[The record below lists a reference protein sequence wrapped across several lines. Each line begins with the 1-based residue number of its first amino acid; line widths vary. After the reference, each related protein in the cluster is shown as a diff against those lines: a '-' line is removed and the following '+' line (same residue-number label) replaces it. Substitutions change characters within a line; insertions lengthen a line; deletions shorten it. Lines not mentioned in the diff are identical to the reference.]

1 MGNCCKKKK
10 DECQFVDIENSEN
23 NNNNKVDLLTLKNK
37 GGKNYNDKDD
47 DSENESKIKGNYN
60 FEVDDNK
67 IDSST
72 QLKAPKETDNKEEDN
87 NKNKNNKLN
96 KNVKKYEKII
106 FDYLKL
112 KENIG
117 NKKQLLL
124 YIINKSDNDDII
136 SIYNSVIENKDY
148 KLLKSKASD
157 KKKKE
162 IIINAINS
170 YMKIKTEFNK
180 DIKVYNYEECKEN
193 LKNKVIDIVDKNFIK
208 GMGLKVNKE
217 NETKYIDN
225 YDNDNIILEFIKKKK
240 RVKIEKRNEKF
251 YLREFLDE
259 INISIKNSIFEYSQ
273 NDIIINDPTDFNN
286 NKSNLKENNNS
297 INKTESYNLKNSV
310 YDKNQSNEEE
320 KTSSLNKIKL
330 EMNNNLFQNKLNQ
343 LKDNNDNEI
352 LIIIFKVLILYNLQN
367 ANISKKEKEENFD
380 NNEYYYLIN
389 KNIIINLKNEIND
402 KNNEN
407 IDEIINDYIL
417 NQRIEDFE
425 EIQNSD
431 ITEFKTDYS
440 ILFKKDYD
448 FSKIKFKEL
457 LPNDKKIINQINNDI
472 INYPSDFILIKP
484 LIYDYL
490 IKLIKFE
497 DKSYNNGYYEIL
509 KKYSAFFS
517 GNQIYLKNIT
527 DESNIIYV
535 GERLNDVNI
544 NEFQS
549 QEYFNISYIL
559 KYNLKDEFIKEYNLF
574 IKNYDIGN
582 YIQKRKLKINI
593 NQTKSIINEKKEKI
607 GFFIN
612 LKNNNNLILE
622 TDDIDN
628 KNEINDSYET
638 IAIAINNNLINENDE
653 KKSKNI
659 DIDINFK
666 NKNNFI
672 INEENNK
679 NDFYD
684 LIIKDDNDSMVE
696 KNKNENENNNESII
710 KGDKDLDENK
720 NNNESIIKGD
730 KDLDENKN
738 NNELIIKGDKD
749 LIFESNKNGDNLE
762 NVNNNKNNLATE
774 NEEKEKNGEKEK
786 EFIKEKEL
794 IEKSKNEGKSKPIL
808 VGLRNIKN
816 SSSVNS
822 LLQCMY
828 KIPQLTHYFIS
839 NNLFNIEFEN
849 IVDKELIGKEKN
861 DMNEN
866 INNKDTLSYKYYEVI
881 YHLYYKIEDSKIIK
895 AYSPKNFLE
904 YIEKA
909 DPSLFNMN
917 KKLEPKILFIFL
929 ISKIKKELN
938 KKENLKDIDSLEF
951 NIKNSVLTNV
961 DSSNQLYQN
970 YLSDFRYK
978 NNSVIDK
985 FFSGIKG
992 IIVYCQKCK
1001 HHDYRFESFY
1011 YITLPLS
1018 DILKNSDD
1026 KQKITVYECLEKKY
1040 SKGKSIIKNFTKK
1053 CANCNEMS
1061 DLFYSN
1067 QIFLGPKTLV
1077 IILDDVT
1084 KKMNYLN
1091 LSLKLDINEFLIE
1104 KNRGY
1109 ELIGIITYFKEE
1121 GINEQYIAYCKIK
1134 EEQKWYCCC
1143 DDCIFEVDDPEKDME
1158 KSNRWPYILFYN
1170 EISIKDDDKLIEE

>member
-1 MGNCCKKKK
+1 MK
-10 DECQFVDIENSEN
+10 
-23 NNNNKVDLLTLKNK
+23 
-37 GGKNYNDKDD
+37 
-47 DSENESKIKGNYN
+47 
-60 FEVDDNK
+60 FEING
-67 IDSST
+67 
-72 QLKAPKETDNKEEDN
+72 
-87 NKNKNNKLN
+87 KNNK
-96 KNVKKYEKII
+96 
-106 FDYLKL
+106 
-112 KENIG
+112 
-117 NKKQLLL
+117 
-124 YIINKSDNDDII
+124 
-136 SIYNSVIENKDY
+136 
-148 KLLKSKASD
+148 
-157 KKKKE
+157 
-162 IIINAINS
+162 
-170 YMKIKTEFNK
+170 
-180 DIKVYNYEECKEN
+180 
-193 LKNKVIDIVDKNFIK
+193 
-208 GMGLKVNKE
+208 
-217 NETKYIDN
+217 
-225 YDNDNIILEFIKKKK
+225 
-240 RVKIEKRNEKF
+240 
-251 YLREFLDE
+251 
-259 INISIKNSIFEYSQ
+259 
-273 NDIIINDPTDFNN
+273 
-286 NKSNLKENNNS
+286 
-297 INKTESYNLKNSV
+297 
-310 YDKNQSNEEE
+310 
-320 KTSSLNKIKL
+320 
-330 EMNNNLFQNKLNQ
+330 
-343 LKDNNDNEI
+343 
-352 LIIIFKVLILYNLQN
+352 
-367 ANISKKEKEENFD
+367 
-380 NNEYYYLIN
+380 
-389 KNIIINLKNEIND
+389 
-402 KNNEN
+402 N
-407 IDEIINDYIL
+407 IDEIINDYII

-425 EIQNSD
+425 DIQNSD
-431 ITEFKTDYS
+431 ITEFKNDNS
-440 ILFKKDYD
+440 ILFEKDYD

-457 LPNDKKIINQINNDI
+457 LPNDKKTTNQINNDI

-484 LIYDYL
+484 LIYEYL

-517 GNQIYLKNIT
+517 GNQIYLKNII

-535 GERLNDVNI
+535 GERLNDANI
-544 NEFQS
+544 NELQS
-549 QEYFNISYIL
+549 QEFFNISYIL
-559 KYNLKDEFIKEYNLF
+559 IYNLKDEFIKEYNLF
-574 IKNYDIGN
+574 IKNYDIEN

-593 NQTKSIINEKKEKI
+593 NPTKSIINEKKEKI

-612 LKNNNNLILE
+612 LKNINNLILE

-653 KKSKNI
+653 KKPKI
-659 DIDINFK
+659 IDINIK

-684 LIIKDDNDSMVE
+684 PIIKDDNDSAAE
-696 KNKNENENNNESII
+696 NNKNENE
-710 KGDKDLDENK
+710 

-749 LIFESNKNGDNLE
+749 LIFENNKNGDNLE
-762 NVNNNKNNLATE
+762 NVNNNNKRNLIEEA
-774 NEEKEKNGEKEK
+774 EEKEKED
-786 EFIKEKEL
+786 IKEEEL
-794 IEKSKNEGKSKPIL
+794 IEKSNNEGKSKPIL

-828 KIPQLTHYFIS
+828 NIPQLTHYFIS

-849 IVDKELIGKEKN
+849 IVDNELIEKEKN
-861 DMNEN
+861 DMDEN

-881 YHLYYKIEDSKIIK
+881 YHLYYKIEDSKIIR

-909 DPSLFNMN
+909 DLSLFNMN
-917 KKLEPKILFIFL
+917 KKLEPKTLFIFL

-938 KKENLKDIDSLEF
+938 KKENVKDIDTLEF

-961 DSSNQLYQN
+961 DNSSQLYQN

-978 NNSVIDK
+978 NNSVIDN

-1001 HHDYRFESFY
+1001 HHDYRFESFDY
-1011 YITLPLS
+1011 LTIPLS
-1018 DILKNSDD
+1018 DILKNSDG
-1026 KQKITVYECLEKKY
+1026 KQKITLYECLEKKY

-1084 KKMNYLN
+1084 KKMNYIN

-1109 ELIGIITYFKEE
+1109 ELIGIISYFKEE
-1121 GINEQYIAYCKIK
+1121 GINDQYIAYCKIK

-1143 DDCIFEVDDPEKDME
+1143 DDCIFEVDDQEKDIE
-1158 KSNRWPYILFYN
+1158 KLNRWPYILFYN
-1170 EISIKDDDKLIEE
+1170 EISLKDDDKLIEE